1 MSCLQTGFE
10 RGDLK
15 LDCFSHIA
23 NAEKA
28 AVETKKLRDSK
39 NCREESKFQFR
50 RNPEVETL
58 KGQLETELV
67 QVGTDTNTDS
77 CGLVSS
83 ARIQLGS
90 AVRAELC
97 EDKRQSC
104 AELRV
109 IGASTHLLIRAWKFQ
124 GAQNFSE
131 LLSTSGRRLKKHK
144 SD

>member
-1 MSCLQTGFE
+1 MSCFETGFE

-23 NAEKA
+23 NAGKA
-28 AVETKKLRDSK
+28 AVETKKLRESK
-39 NCREESKFQFR
+39 NCRIESKFQR
-50 RNPEVETL
+50 GRNPEVETL

-90 AVRAELC
+90 AVGAELLC

-124 GAQNFSE
+124 GAQNF
-131 LLSTSGRRLKKHK
+131 
-144 SD
+144 

>member
-28 AVETKKLRDSK
+28 AVETKKLRESK
-39 NCREESKFQFR
+39 NCRIESKFQFR
-50 RNPEVETL
+50 RSPEVETL

-77 CGLVSS
+77 CGLVST

-104 AELRV
+104 AELSSNWSKHTLVDKSLEVPGGTKLLRV
-109 IGASTHLLIRAWKFQ
+109 AFHIWEKVEE
-124 GAQNFSE
+124 AQ
-131 LLSTSGRRLKKHK
+131 K
-144 SD
+144 